1 MLHTGEVILS
11 DSLAVCAQS
20 LLLCMSHA
28 RTSLALPKLVICYGR
43 HWSSE
48 VVRKLALTLRAQSLA
63 IPSSLIHR
71 LYQVGYRGC
80 NTPGHACE
88 IYKHSIV

>member
-11 DSLAVCAQS
+11 VSLAVCAQS

-48 VVRKLALTLRAQSLA
+48 VGQEARIDIEGSEPGYTFIFNPQAVSGGIQRLQYSWPRLRNL
-63 IPSSLIHR
+63 
-71 LYQVGYRGC
+71 
-80 NTPGHACE
+80 
-88 IYKHSIV
+88 